1 VLTHRAFSPQL
12 RYTTMAAVKTEAPA
26 PEQPKPR
33 MAAGNPNLDQ
43 LQGMLNLVVRV
54 STIALANNR

>member
-1 VLTHRAFSPQL
+1 
-12 RYTTMAAVKTEAPA
+12 MAAVKTEAPA